1 MMNKSKW
8 LFQPWFYIV
17 MVLYFVLGY
26 LTLAWGEKWA
36 ASLYP
41 EDHYFENVGA
51 ISLFIASLISLYIF
65 IRAWRM
71 RANTKIHWF
80 KLLVYLGLAGLY
92 FFGAGEEISWGQRI
106 FHIQE
111 PAALAQENTQDELNI
126 HDLAIFENSKLLKSD
141 NIFTVFWLG
150 FAVLIP
156 FTSLVWARFK
166 QFAEKFVPVV
176 YWGIGTL
183 FIINYVGAKL
193 AKLIFASAYTFQ
205 QITFT
210 QAVQEVKES
219 NYELL
224 FVFLSLFVLWDLN
237 SQNSV
242 NSTAVAPAN
251 ERGS

>member
-1 MMNKSKW
+1 MNKENW
-8 LFQPWFYIV
+8 LFQPPFYII
-17 MVLYFVLGY
+17 MVLYFVLGFS
-26 LTLAWGEKWA
+26 TLAWGSQWA

-51 ISLFIASLISLYIF
+51 ISLFIASLISFYIF
-65 IRAWRM
+65 LQAFRNRS
-71 RANTKIHWF
+71 NTKIHWF

-111 PAALAQENTQDELNI
+111 PAELAEENVQHELNV
-126 HDLAIFENSKLLKSD
+126 HDLAIFENSKLLKAD

-156 FTSLVWARFK
+156 LVSFLSIPFK
-166 QFAEKFVPVV
+166 KFAEQFTPVV
-176 YWGIGTL
+176 HWGIGAL
-183 FIINYVGAKL
+183 FVINYIGAKI

-224 FVFLSLFVLWDLN
+224 FIFLSLFVLWDL
-237 SQNSV
+237 SSRL
-242 NSTAVAPAN
+242 N
-251 ERGS
+251 ENRVRTSGVLTEKA